1 MTAVASCARCEAG
14 RSEEEPDL
22 QARPPLRE
30 LPATHRQGRRRLA
43 AVQSGPAKAR
53 RGKRLVQRLGA
64 EARRR
69 LMRGAAHAALAF
81 LADSLT
87 TAGAAFAAPAVA
99 GLPVTDDIGH
109 TLHLARPAQRIVA
122 LAPGATAL
130 LFAAGA
136 GDRVVATIEYADEP
150 AAAKRIPRL
159 GDLQAIDIERLLA
172 LRPDVVVVMQAI
184 TSPLMIDRVRG
195 LGLPVYTTRFTR
207 LRDIAPSISRL
218 GRLAGTGVVADREA
232 QRLAAQL
239 AALRATYAQRTPLDV
254 MYQVWNPPIYAIGG
268 PHIVTDARSGAQ
280 LWSEHTC
287 AGARTEVLARNPGAY
302 RRRAAPRRRNGSRS
316 GAASRIRGRRASLC
330 VRRSAARSHGSTPP
344 RRLPALDAHGADL
357 KCSES

>member
-1 MTAVASCARCEAG
+1 
-14 RSEEEPDL
+14 
-22 QARPPLRE
+22 
-30 LPATHRQGRRRLA
+30 
-43 AVQSGPAKAR
+43 
-53 RGKRLVQRLGA
+53 
-64 EARRR
+64 
-69 LMRGAAHAALAF
+69 MRGAAHAALAF
-81 LADSLT
+81 LAVSLT

-268 PHIVTDARSGAQ
+268 PHIVTDALAVCGARNVFAG
-280 LWSEHTC
+280 EHT
-287 AGARTEVLARNPGAY
+287 AAPALGTEAVLARNPGVIVVS
-302 RRRAAPRRRNGSRS
+302 APRAEASKWVAEWRRFPHFAATAAGHLYVFDDPRLDRMGP
-316 GAASRIRGRRASLC
+316 GAIDATAALC
-330 VRRSAARSHGSTPP
+330 RLLDAARG
-344 RRLPALDAHGADL
+344 
-357 KCSES
+357 